1 MQKWMKKFAALL
13 AGLSLAGT
21 TLPSVAAQTSD
32 DNKVDL
38 ILDWV
43 PNTNHTGLYVAQAK
57 GYFKEVG
64 VEVDIKRPP
73 EGSTTELVGL
83 GKAAFGIAFQDSL
96 AKRFAGGLPVT
107 AVAAIIEHN
116 TSGIIAK
123 EEAGIKDPK
132 GLEGH
137 KYGTW
142 NDPIELKMM
151 EYMTK
156 KAGGDF
162 SKASLVPNDGDNSII
177 GLANNQFD
185 AAWVYYAWDGILAG
199 FQKVSTTFFQIRDI
213 APELDFYSPVII
225 ANNDYLKAHP
235 DQAKKVLA
243 AIKKGYQYAMEHPEE
258 AADILIEAA
267 PELKDQ
273 RDFVLASQKWL
284 SERYASDPDKW
295 GQFDPARW
303 NAFYQWLYDNKL
315 VESDL
320 TKGQFFSND
329 YLGAE

>member
-1 MQKWMKKFAALL
+1 
-13 AGLSLAGT
+13 
-21 TLPSVAAQTSD
+21 
-32 DNKVDL
+32 
-38 ILDWV
+38 
-43 PNTNHTGLYVAQAK
+43 
-57 GYFKEVG
+57 
-64 VEVDIKRPP
+64 
-73 EGSTTELVGL
+73 
-83 GKAAFGIAFQDSL
+83 
-96 AKRFAGGLPVT
+96 
-107 AVAAIIEHN
+107 
-116 TSGIIAK
+116 
-123 EEAGIKDPK
+123 
-132 GLEGH
+132 
-137 KYGTW
+137 
-142 NDPIELKMM
+142 M

-273 RDFVLASQKWL
+273 RDFVVASQKWL
-284 SERYASDPDKW
+284 SERYASDPAKW

-320 TKGQFFSND
+320 TKGQYFSNE

>member
-21 TLPSVAAQTSD
+21 TLPSVAAQSSD

-235 DQAKKVLA
+235 EQAKKVLA
-243 AIKKGYQYAMEHPEE
+243 
-258 AADILIEAA
+258 
-267 PELKDQ
+267 
-273 RDFVLASQKWL
+273 F
-284 SERYASDPDKW
+284 
-295 GQFDPARW
+295 
-303 NAFYQWLYDNKL
+303 
-315 VESDL
+315 
-320 TKGQFFSND
+320 
-329 YLGAE
+329 

>member
-21 TLPSVAAQTSD
+21 TLPSVAAQSSD

-258 AADILIEAA
+258 AAEILIKYA
-267 PELKDQ
+267 PELENKKAMIIESQ
-273 RDFVLASQKWL
+273 KYLASQ
-284 SERYASDPDKW
+284 YATDKDKW
-295 GQFDPARW
+295 GYIDPARW
-303 NAFYQWLYDNKL
+303 NAFYNWLNEKG
-315 VESDL
+315 L
-320 TKGQFFSND
+320 TKNPIPENTGFSND
-329 YLGAE
+329 YLE